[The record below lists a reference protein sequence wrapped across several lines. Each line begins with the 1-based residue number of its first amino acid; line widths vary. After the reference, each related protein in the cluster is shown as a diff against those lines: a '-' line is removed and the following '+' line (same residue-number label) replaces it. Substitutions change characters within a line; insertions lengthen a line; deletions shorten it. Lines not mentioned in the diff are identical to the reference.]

1 MFRRNFINLAAFAFS
16 APAFAQIYG
25 DKSDDYDLIVVGSGA
40 AGLCAAISAFDHG
53 VRKIVVL
60 EKLPILGGTS
70 AISGGAVAVSQT
82 DMQKRMGISDT
93 DEEFFED
100 LIREGGY
107 RNDPKLVEI
116 YITEVRKQFEWLGN
130 CGIHP
135 SNIMAAAGM
144 SKPRSHM
151 FNPNQMMNFLLDE
164 VSRRKI
170 EIKTGTRAV
179 ELLQKGLRICGVR
192 AVSRK
197 ARLNFAVNTEWFS
210 QQAALLGI
218 RP

>member
-151 FNPNQMMNFLLDE
+151 FIRNRYPKIVRTKRMKICVLHFRGFFL
-164 VSRRKI
+164 S
-170 EIKTGTRAV
+170 
-179 ELLQKGLRICGVR
+179 
-192 AVSRK
+192 
-197 ARLNFAVNTEWFS
+197 
-210 QQAALLGI
+210 
-218 RP
+218 

>member
-135 SNIMAAAGM
+135 SNFENLSEKRVCALGELQLYKQHIQMPL
-144 SKPRSHM
+144 S
-151 FNPNQMMNFLLDE
+151 NPKN
-164 VSRRKI
+164 
-170 EIKTGTRAV
+170 
-179 ELLQKGLRICGVR
+179 LRLM
-192 AVSRK
+192 K
-197 ARLNFAVNTEWFS
+197 K
-210 QQAALLGI
+210 
-218 RP
+218 

>member
-93 DEEFFED
+93 DEEF
-100 LIREGGY
+100 
-107 RNDPKLVEI
+107 
-116 YITEVRKQFEWLGN
+116 
-130 CGIHP
+130 
-135 SNIMAAAGM
+135 
-144 SKPRSHM
+144 
-151 FNPNQMMNFLLDE
+151 
-164 VSRRKI
+164 
-170 EIKTGTRAV
+170 
-179 ELLQKGLRICGVR
+179 LRI
-192 AVSRK
+192 
-197 ARLNFAVNTEWFS
+197 
-210 QQAALLGI
+210 
-218 RP
+218 